1 MYVASMGSEKDEM
14 AEIDSSELAW
24 ATNGSFLVS
33 KVFWIRRDLDV
44 GNWRISARV
53 VSTG

>member
-1 MYVASMGSEKDEM
+1 VLWMASMGSEKDEM

-24 ATNGSFLVS
+24 ASGPMMALFL
-33 KVFWIRRDLDV
+33 FQWIRRDLDV

-53 VSTG
+53 VSW